1 MKNTAKSKFAKAFKS
16 PSEAWAGLVLRL
28 CQKPFISDETAIK
41 AEFRAYMGYT
51 LDLNNPKSFN
61 EKLQWLK
68 LHDRNPLY
76 TTLVDKLAVK
86 EWVSSKIGDQY
97 IVPTLAV
104 WKDVDEI
111 DLNVLPGQFVIKAN
125 HYSGYVAICKDKE
138 TFDFSYAKKRL
149 ASMMKKNLFYYAREW
164 PYKDV
169 KPLVFAEEYLE
180 PDETGSTA
188 DYKVFCFSGEPK
200 MIQLHKGRFSNHTQD
215 TFDPQWN
222 HLDIRQPAYPLA
234 DVTPAA
240 PKQLEEMLR
249 LSRILSAGIPHVRVD
264 WYINRDQLKLGEM
277 TFFDAS
283 GLCPYENYEDDL
295 MIGSWI
301 DLNRAYSANGRP

>member
-1 MKNTAKSKFAKAFKS
+1 
-16 PSEAWAGLVLRL
+16 
-28 CQKPFISDETAIK
+28 
-41 AEFRAYMGYT
+41 MGYS
-51 LDLNNPKSFN
+51 LDLSNPKSFN

-86 EWVSSKIGDQY
+86 DWVTNKIGAQY
-97 IVPTLAV
+97 VVPTLAT

-111 DLNVLPGQFVIKAN
+111 ALDALPEQFVMKTN
-125 HYSGYVAICKDKE
+125 HYSGYVAICKDKNS
-138 TFDFSYAKKRL
+138 FDFDYAKKRL
-149 ASMMKKNLFYYAREW
+149 GAMMRKNLYYYAREW
-164 PYKDV
+164 PYKNV

-200 MIQLHKGRFSNHTQD
+200 MIQLHKGRFSAHTQD
-215 TFDPQWN
+215 TN
-222 HLDIRQPAYPLA
+222 HLDVRQPGYPLA
-234 DVTPAA
+234 ESPQAA
-240 PKQLEEMLR
+240 PIQLDEMLR
-249 LSRILSAGIPHVRVD
+249 LSRILSAGIPEVRVD
-264 WYINRDQLKLGEM
+264 WYINRGQLKLGEM

-295 MIGSWI
+295 RIGSWI
-301 DLNRAYSANGRP
+301 DLSKAYSMDGQQQ